1 MKGGKSGFGHW
12 NFMKGK
18 GKSGKGMKGNFK
30 GSGKGKGGKEGYGKK
45 GTSGSGKTGAITCW
59 TCGQIGH
66 TSRECPH
73 QYRVSAVDETSG
85 DWNADWTG
93 EYDAGHDFGDAW
105 DASWDDASWIG
116 AIDDFTWQVDAWDDG
131 SWWTSA
137 WNEDPWAYDP
147 TSFSQA
153 SQPATSSETSNQ
165 APVPP
170 AATQTSATSA
180 DKVSAVTFGEPPG
193 LSLPDKTSKAKAS
206 PKPKASTASGLL
218 LAAAESTVSAFKPV
232 YYHADRWHFDP
243 ARNVL
248 VRYHKRPRKNLFVPS
263 GTSDRPV
270 ALNKLAQERKTFVVD
285 AQGNEKELTD
295 NWVTSDEPTRALD
308 HFWKGRTEFKLTT
321 PPNQRPPTR
330 LLQKRS
336 LLTPPAHEDPKA
348 SPPVEQARTSRA
360 PVATESFRPEIS
372 LYPKRSDFQKSLR
385 EASDGNEASVRRFV
399 ASQLQEPDPS
409 TGLPYE
415 HDFWLDTPLMW
426 IRFHFVP
433 RSTLFVPNEEEL
445 QGGPDVTQL
454 GRERMTCLCT
464 SEGDQWREDN
474 WDFESEASKREVGFT
489 FTGATCFAK
498 PEEEVVEPLP
508 VPVAGEDT
516 DARVPKRLPAEDQ
529 VSKEL
534 LDSLKATP
542 WDPRGR
548 QEESAHFVLPAQSE
562 ASPAAAPAV
571 SDPQGA
577 QDAAGSSADGTSGS
591 KRSAEAP
598 PEDAPSQLR
607 ARLEQS
613 QGEKREIS
621 AEVPDSATKLRRISA
636 VLEDRLVDTSCVAS
650 VTTRDGLEV
659 PVEVNV
665 DRAEE
670 LQALRASVYLLCY
683 VDDVLLFGAKEPCE
697 HLFAKLQAELYS
709 IGLGTSESLFV
720 KSLLIEMNITSRVNI
735 RVFTDSSAGKSMST
749 RFGVSKKTRH
759 VELRYLFMQELVQQ
773 NILQV
778 KKVAGTSNPADVL
791 TKYVSRE
798 VLQRMLCRKMF
809 HFNSFALKAELPFQL
824 QGLHGRRR
832 SFGLRLRASLRCRHG
847 FCLGFLLLA
856 GFLATSLWY
865 SFLHVW
871 FANFTP
877 DCAHFGWDMEF
888 FTSYR
893 IVPTS
898 VGTWF
903 WYRLLCDRR
912 LQWFVCFYFEKMAPK
927 LQVPVPKAVAL
938 GLPPAAL
945 PGPSTSEE
953 AEMTRDFR
961 NFVEEH
967 QFYVPDPNF
976 ERDELPPRLPTRAL
990 PQNTWLELRYASGHF
1005 ETVCGLHPAHF
1016 QQLHR
1021 AVDVLRVHFYGKE
1034 AARLLGHGRDHLGW
1048 SHFAGMS
1055 YFAVDNVC
1063 FTHFKHVPDF
1073 LESLRQGRQISKLL
1087 LPGTSDFRLVYALLR
1102 LQPGV
1107 DNPVVTALQSAALFP
1122 ELFAR
1127 STSYVANET
1136 DFCVNFKASYIGPN
1150 FVDVL
1155 PEPSIRLWFCTS
1167 LNFILTRMSRDGDG
1181 ELHLTSDMQP
1191 FSPDMLNFAFSPRSA
1206 VWLACFGLQLLL
1218 ETSPTEANRVL
1229 QGGIGLLSFRMTS
1242 SEILNFVEGNRFR
1255 FWNRRYIDYF
1265 INVPGEHFVLRPHLR
1280 TSLAVIR
1287 LPGNFQQFFD
1297 LAWSKTSHGFNRY
1310 MHIPMRTSDFA
1321 RFENTSEADSWVSR
1335 ELAVQLLRARY

>member
-360 PVATESFRPEIS
+360 PVATESFRPETS
-372 LYPKRSDFQKSLR
+372 LYPKRSDLQKSLR

-621 AEVPDSATKLRRISA
+621 AEVPASATKLQRISA

-670 LQALRASVYLLCY
+670 LQALRASDAVQK
-683 VDDVLLFGAKEPCE
+683 DVS
-697 HLFAKLQAELYS
+697 LQ
-709 IGLGTSESLFV
+709 FV
-720 KSLLIEMNITSRVNI
+720 CFK
-735 RVFTDSSAGKSMST
+735 
-749 RFGVSKKTRH
+749 
-759 VELRYLFMQELVQQ
+759 
-773 NILQV
+773 
-778 KKVAGTSNPADVL
+778 
-791 TKYVSRE
+791 
-798 VLQRMLCRKMF
+798 
-809 HFNSFALKAELPFQL
+809 
-824 QGLHGRRR
+824 GLHGRRR

-865 SFLHVW
+865 SFLHGW

-912 LQWFVCFYFEKMAPK
+912 LQWFVCFYFGKMAPK

-967 QFYVPDPNF
+967 QFYTPDPNF
-976 ERDELPPRLPTRAL
+976 ARDELPPRLPTRAL
-990 PQNTWLELRYASGHF
+990 PQNTWLELRYASGNF

-1297 LAWSKTSHGFNRY
+1297 FAWSKTSHGFNRY

>member
-1 MKGGKSGFGHW
+1 MDVGALKGWGK
-12 NFMKGK
+12 
-18 GKSGKGMKGNFK
+18 
-30 GSGKGKGGKEGYGKK
+30 
-45 GTSGSGKTGAITCW
+45 
-59 TCGQIGH
+59 
-66 TSRECPH
+66 
-73 QYRVSAVDETSG
+73 G

-137 WNEDPWAYDP
+137 WNE
-147 TSFSQA
+147 
-153 SQPATSSETSNQ
+153 
-165 APVPP
+165 
-170 AATQTSATSA
+170 
-180 DKVSAVTFGEPPG
+180 
-193 LSLPDKTSKAKAS
+193 
-206 PKPKASTASGLL
+206 
-218 LAAAESTVSAFKPV
+218 AESTVSAFKPV

-360 PVATESFRPEIS
+360 PVATESFRPETS
-372 LYPKRSDFQKSLR
+372 LYPKRGDLQKSLR

-613 QGEKREIS
+613 KGEKREIS
-621 AEVPDSATKLRRISA
+621 AEVPASATKLQRISA

-670 LQALRASVYLLCY
+670 LQALRAS
-683 VDDVLLFGAKEPCE
+683 DFMAAAAP
-697 HLFAKLQAELYS
+697 
-709 IGLGTSESLFV
+709 LGCDFV
-720 KSLLIEMNITSRVNI
+720 PHFVAAMA
-735 RVFTDSSAGKSMST
+735 SAWVSDFWLGSWQL
-749 RFGVSKKTRH
+749 RFGIR
-759 VELRYLFMQELVQQ
+759 FCM
-773 NILQV
+773 
-778 KKVAGTSNPADVL
+778 D
-791 TKYVSRE
+791 
-798 VLQRMLCRKMF
+798 
-809 HFNSFALKAELPFQL
+809 
-824 QGLHGRRR
+824 
-832 SFGLRLRASLRCRHG
+832 GLR
-847 FCLGFLLLA
+847 
-856 GFLATSLWY
+856 TSHRIVPTSVGTW
-865 SFLHVW
+865 
-871 FANFTP
+871 N
-877 DCAHFGWDMEF
+877 F

-990 PQNTWLELRYASGHF
+990 PQNTWLELRYASGNF

-1136 DFCVNFKASYIGPN
+1136 DFCINFKASYIGPN

-1297 LAWSKTSHGFNRY
+1297 FAWSKTSHGFNRY

>member
-180 DKVSAVTFGEPPG
+180 NKASAVTFGEPPG

-218 LAAAESTVSAFKPV
+218 LAAVTLGSVTSGSSFSIAPTMPMPNFEDEGPGQDFSLRAESTVSAFKPV

-360 PVATESFRPEIS
+360 PVATESFRPETS
-372 LYPKRSDFQKSLR
+372 LYPKRSDLQKSLR

-534 LDSLKATP
+534 LDSLK
-542 WDPRGR
+542 
-548 QEESAHFVLPAQSE
+548 
-562 ASPAAAPAV
+562 
-571 SDPQGA
+571 GA

-670 LQALRASVYLLCY
+670 LQALRASDAVQK
-683 VDDVLLFGAKEPCE
+683 DVS
-697 HLFAKLQAELYS
+697 LQ
-709 IGLGTSESLFV
+709 FV
-720 KSLLIEMNITSRVNI
+720 CFK
-735 RVFTDSSAGKSMST
+735 
-749 RFGVSKKTRH
+749 
-759 VELRYLFMQELVQQ
+759 
-773 NILQV
+773 
-778 KKVAGTSNPADVL
+778 
-791 TKYVSRE
+791 
-798 VLQRMLCRKMF
+798 
-809 HFNSFALKAELPFQL
+809 
-824 QGLHGRRR
+824 GLHGRRR

-865 SFLHVW
+865 SFLHGW

-990 PQNTWLELRYASGHF
+990 PQNTWLELRYASGNF

-1063 FTHFKHVPDF
+1063 FT
-1073 LESLRQGRQISKLL
+1073 SM
-1087 LPGTSDFRLVYALLR
+1087 LVYALLR

>member
-1 MKGGKSGFGHW
+1 MHVV
-12 NFMKGK
+12 
-18 GKSGKGMKGNFK
+18 GNAN
-30 GSGKGKGGKEGYGKK
+30 GVY
-45 GTSGSGKTGAITCW
+45 KT
-59 TCGQIGH
+59 
-66 TSRECPH
+66 R
-73 QYRVSAVDETSG
+73 
-85 DWNADWTG
+85 
-93 EYDAGHDFGDAW
+93 
-105 DASWDDASWIG
+105 
-116 AIDDFTWQVDAWDDG
+116 
-131 SWWTSA
+131 
-137 WNEDPWAYDP
+137 
-147 TSFSQA
+147 
-153 SQPATSSETSNQ
+153 
-165 APVPP
+165 
-170 AATQTSATSA
+170 
-180 DKVSAVTFGEPPG
+180 
-193 LSLPDKTSKAKAS
+193 
-206 PKPKASTASGLL
+206 
-218 LAAAESTVSAFKPV
+218 
-232 YYHADRWHFDP
+232 
-243 ARNVL
+243 
-248 VRYHKRPRKNLFVPS
+248 
-263 GTSDRPV
+263 
-270 ALNKLAQERKTFVVD
+270 
-285 AQGNEKELTD
+285 
-295 NWVTSDEPTRALD
+295 
-308 HFWKGRTEFKLTT
+308 
-321 PPNQRPPTR
+321 
-330 LLQKRS
+330 
-336 LLTPPAHEDPKA
+336 
-348 SPPVEQARTSRA
+348 
-360 PVATESFRPEIS
+360 
-372 LYPKRSDFQKSLR
+372 
-385 EASDGNEASVRRFV
+385 SVR
-399 ASQLQEPDPS
+399 
-409 TGLPYE
+409 
-415 HDFWLDTPLMW
+415 
-426 IRFHFVP
+426 
-433 RSTLFVPNEEEL
+433 
-445 QGGPDVTQL
+445 
-454 GRERMTCLCT
+454 
-464 SEGDQWREDN
+464 
-474 WDFESEASKREVGFT
+474 
-489 FTGATCFAK
+489 
-498 PEEEVVEPLP
+498 
-508 VPVAGEDT
+508 
-516 DARVPKRLPAEDQ
+516 RLPAEDQ

-621 AEVPDSATKLRRISA
+621 TEVPDSATKLRRISA

-670 LQALRASVYLLCY
+670 LQALRASEPVVWYDTEFDKEQELQGMQKERESLQHFDVFEEKLVSECSEEQLRDAISTQWVKRPKGDGVRCRLCVRGFDQVVEDPDDTFASTPSLATLKLLLTLACTFNWFVLAGDVSTAFLHALLSEEIFVIPPGEFYPNGGVLWKLRRAMYGLKQSPKAWQTHFASVMADLGFKRLKSDPNLYFHPEYKVYLLCY

-697 HLFAKLQAELYS
+697 HLFAKLQERLLLRREGTLQPGESINFLGRCITRREDAIEISMPTSYVDKILEEYALLECRHSPPGNDSLRKKIESEEPLDTVEHRKYRRVVGQLLWLSSIRPDIQYAVKELS
-709 IGLGTSESLFV
+709 RGSTSPTEAHKAKV
-720 KSLLIEMNITSRVNI
+720 KML
-735 RVFTDSSAGKSMST
+735 
-749 RFGVSKKTRH
+749 
-759 VELRYLFMQELVQQ
+759 LRYLAGSKDFMAAAAPLGCDFVPHF
-773 NILQV
+773 
-778 KKVAGTSNPADVL
+778 VAAMASAW
-791 TKYVSRE
+791 VSYFW
-798 VLQRMLCRKMF
+798 LG
-809 HFNSFALKAELPFQL
+809 SWQL
-824 QGLHGRRR
+824 RFGIR
-832 SFGLRLRASLRCRHG
+832 FCMDGLR
-847 FCLGFLLLA
+847 
-856 GFLATSLWY
+856 
-865 SFLHVW
+865 
-871 FANFTP
+871 
-877 DCAHFGWDMEF
+877 
-888 FTSYR
+888 TSYR

-990 PQNTWLELRYASGHF
+990 PQNTWLELRYASGNF

-1136 DFCVNFKASYIGPN
+1136 DFCINFKASYIGPN

-1167 LNFILTRMSRDGDG
+1167 LNFHPHAHVTRWRWR
-1181 ELHLTSDMQP
+1181 T
-1191 FSPDMLNFAFSPRSA
+1191 SPDFGYAAILPGYVELRIFSEVSE
-1206 VWLACFGLQLLL
+1206 VAC
-1218 ETSPTEANRVL
+1218 VL
-1229 QGGIGLLSFRMTS
+1229 RMTS

-1335 ELAVQLLRARY
+1335 ELAVQLLREELVPHLQCQALVFVMVDWRHLSDGGEPAAFRHRLKQQPGFTADGRVDNVEVVVPNVPLLVKEGGVVVTVRPVVVSDVLLGSSWWLVWVLSQRAAACLPQLWVRSAVAVLPRWVGLVACPVSRPLLLLVVRAGRRLVVL